1 MNKKSFL
8 RGFGAGVLFV
18 TVILGISCLIRTSDS
33 AVITRAKKL
42 GMTFASSN
50 NTIYDNTKTA
60 SGSSILGNENN
71 TKIIP
76 TQKVHLYQLQTH
88 LTKRKRTKLLKKKK
102 EDGEEYKRGK
112 EKAHNKQRRLGKK
125 VADNL
130 EDEGIISD
138 SGKFVDYMKENDYA
152 SKIRPGEY
160 EFSIDDDFSDI
171 AKTITKQNKWR
182 IL

>member
-50 NTIYDNTKTA
+50 NTKNNSDTESTPVPTSNA
-60 SGSSILGNENN
+60 SE
-71 TKIIP
+71 
-76 TQKVHLYQLQTH
+76 
-88 LTKRKRTKLLKKKK
+88 KKKK
-102 EDGEEYKRGK
+102 DKTFEEEKKKMEKSIK
-112 EKAHNKQRRLGKK
+112 EEKKKLTISSGDWAKK

-171 AKTITKQNKWR
+171 AKTITKQK
-182 IL
+182 

>member
-33 AVITRAKKL
+33 AVITRAKKM
-42 GMTFASSN
+42 GMTFASSSN

-60 SGSSILGNENN
+60 SGSSILGNEKN
-71 TKIIP
+71 TKNNSDTESTPVP
-76 TQKVHLYQLQTH
+76 TSNAPD
-88 LTKRKRTKLLKKKK
+88 KKKK
-102 EDGEEYKRGK
+102 DKTFEEEKKKMEKSIK
-112 EKAHNKQRRLGKK
+112 EEKKKLTISSGDWAKK
-125 VADNL
+125 VEDNL

-152 SKIRPGEY
+152 NKIRPGEY

-171 AKTITKQNKWR
+171 AKTITKQK
-182 IL
+182 

>member
-33 AVITRAKKL
+33 AVITRAKKM

-71 TKIIP
+71 TKNNSNTESTPVP
-76 TQKVHLYQLQTH
+76 TSTH

-102 EDGEEYKRGK
+102 
-112 EKAHNKQRRLGKK
+112 RR
-125 VADNL
+125 
-130 EDEGIISD
+130 
-138 SGKFVDYMKENDYA
+138 
-152 SKIRPGEY
+152 
-160 EFSIDDDFSDI
+160 
-171 AKTITKQNKWR
+171 WR
-182 IL
+182 RV

>member
-33 AVITRAKKL
+33 AVITRAKKM
-42 GMTFASSN
+42 GMTFASSSN

-60 SGSSILGNENN
+60 SGSSILGNEKN
-71 TKIIP
+71 TKNNSDTESTPVP
-76 TQKVHLYQLQTH
+76 TSNAPD
-88 LTKRKRTKLLKKKK
+88 KKKK
-102 EDGEEYKRGK
+102 LTISSGDW
-112 EKAHNKQRRLGKK
+112 AKK

-152 SKIRPGEY
+152 NKIRPGEY

-171 AKTITKQNKWR
+171 AKTITKQK
-182 IL
+182 